1 MTMQIKH
8 NLYAGGSLDRASMLR
23 KDAAWIA
30 NRLRAPGSRLLPVW
44 RSLSLIDSRD
54 GAAPRLAGLG
64 AAEGAGLT
72 ELPGAE
78 TALLGLD
85 GDSACFALD
94 LTAALETPESHP
106 ALAGRGAFAEL
117 RSVGALLPATEAA
130 LGAYA
135 RGLMWW
141 HQRHRFCGVCGATTL
156 PREGGH
162 VRACTD
168 AACAAQHFPR
178 TDPAVIMLVHD
189 GNDRCVLG
197 RQPRF
202 APGLYSTLA
211 GFVEPGESLEE
222 AVAREVF
229 EEVGLR
235 VGEVSYFSSQPW
247 PFPSSLMLGFY
258 ARATSSEIT
267 VQPDEIEHARW
278 FSRAEL
284 LAAPPALPR
293 ADSISRR
300 LIETWLGR

>member
-1 MTMQIKH
+1 MTTPIKH
-8 NLYAGGSLDRASMLR
+8 NLYAGGGLDRASLQR
-23 KDAAWIA
+23 KDGAWIA
-30 NRLRAPGSRLLPVW
+30 ARLSAPETRLVPVW
-44 RSLSLIDSRD
+44 RSLSLIDSTD
-54 GAAPRLAGLG
+54 AAAPRLVGIA
-64 AAEGAGLT
+64 AAEGAGLLA
-72 ELPGAE
+72 LPGAE

-85 GDSACFALD
+85 GDSAYFTVD
-94 LTAALETPESHP
+94 LTAALEAPEAHP
-106 ALAGRGAFAEL
+106 ALVGRGGFVEL

-130 LGAYA
+130 LAAYA

-141 HQRHRFCGVCGATTL
+141 HQRHSFCGVCGHATL
-156 PREGGH
+156 AREGGH

-168 AACAAQHFPR
+168 AGCAAHHFPR

-189 GNDRCVLG
+189 GERCVLG

-229 EEVGLR
+229 EEVGVH
-235 VGEVSYFSSQPW
+235 VGEVRYFSSQPW

-258 ARATSSEIT
+258 ARADSTDIT

-278 FSRAEL
+278 FTREEL
-284 LAAPPALPR
+284 LTAPPALPR

>member
-1 MTMQIKH
+1 MRLKH
-8 NLYAGGSLDRASMLR
+8 NLYAGGGLDRASLMR
-23 KDAAWIA
+23 KDESWIA
-30 NRLRAPGSRLLPVW
+30 ARLRAPETRLVPVW
-44 RSLSLIDSRD
+44 RSLNLIDSTD
-54 GAAPRLAGLG
+54 AAAPRLAGLG
-64 AAEGAGLT
+64 AAEGAGLLA
-72 ELPGAE
+72 LPGIE

-94 LTAALETPESHP
+94 LTAALEAPETHP
-106 ALAGRGAFAEL
+106 VLAGRGGFIEL
-117 RSVGALLPATEAA
+117 RSVGALLAASEAA
-130 LGAYA
+130 LAAYA

-141 HQRHRFCGVCGATTL
+141 HQRHRFCGVCGYTTL
-156 PREGGH
+156 AREAGH
-162 VRACTD
+162 VRVCAS
-168 AACAAQHFPR
+168 AACGSLHFPR

-189 GNDRCVLG
+189 GGGRCVLG

-229 EEVGLR
+229 EEVGVR
-235 VGEVSYFSSQPW
+235 VGEVTYFSSQPW

-258 ARATSSEIT
+258 ARAVTSEIT

-278 FSRAEL
+278 FSREEL
-284 LAAPPALPR
+284 LATPPALPR

-300 LIETWLGR
+300 LIERWIGR